1 MLLMLWRMVSMVK
14 QRVPS
19 CQIST
24 CRHMPKRNESTP
36 TQKLST
42 GVHSSIVPDN
52 QKVKT
57 TQYTYNEI
65 ITIER
70 NEVLTLPT
78 VCMNLEYTCLRKEV
92 SHKDHIL
99 HDYIYKKKSR
109 ASLGGSDGKASAC
122 SMGYLG
128 SIPGLGRSP
137 GKGHGNPVHYC
148 CLENPHGQRSL
159 ADYSRWGHRVRDD
172 WTVKRDTE

>member
-1 MLLMLWRMVSMVK
+1 
-14 QRVPS
+14 
-19 CQIST
+19 
-24 CRHMPKRNESTP
+24 MPKRNESTP

-65 ITIER
+65 TIER
-70 NEVLTLPT
+70 NEVLTPPT

-99 HDYIYKKKSR
+99 HDYIYKKCLGLPLVAQMVKHPP
-109 ASLGGSDGKASAC
+109 AIWDTWVQSLGWEDPLAKGMATHSNILAWR
-122 SMGYLG
+122 
-128 SIPGLGRSP
+128 IPMDRGAWRT
-137 GKGHGNPVHYC
+137 
-148 CLENPHGQRSL
+148 
-159 ADYSRWGHRVRDD
+159 
-172 WTVKRDTE
+172 TVCGVTESEMTEQ